1 MEMTEPITWT
11 CTGCALL
18 CEDIQVYIKDNRVE
32 KVEHACLKGK
42 ARAYGCKHTAI
53 PTVDQE
59 EVDINNAIS
68 QAAEI
73 LEKAKNPL
81 LYGWSNST
89 SEAQVA
95 GIELA
100 QTLGAC
106 IDSTSSFCQGITI
119 NEIMN
124 GSVPSCTLEDVREK
138 ADVVIYWGADPM
150 SSHPRHLS
158 KYSYFPRG
166 ELRQRGYEEDRTAIC
181 IDVTESRTAKICK
194 GMFFSIPPG
203 GDAEFMRALMDG
215 LAGRVPKLSYDF
227 DIKRILELAAVL
239 KKAEFGVIFAGLGL
253 VYSIKEEFDL
263 ISEFMSTL
271 NRFSN
276 FFLIPMAGHCN
287 MRGFNHN
294 LHEKTGFIHRVGF
307 KKNGPVSGVEYSV
320 VEQLKHGADAVM
332 VVGSDPL
339 ASLPLSITRR
349 LKDIPLI
356 LVDPCANLTS
366 RAADVTI
373 PCGASGI
380 EVGGTA
386 VRLDGKKMDISP
398 LIQGDGLSD
407 EMVVRRIME
416 EVS

>member
-18 CEDIQVYIKDNRVE
+18 CEDIQVYFKDNRVE

-42 ARAYGCKHTAI
+42 ARVYGCKHTAI
-53 PTVDQE
+53 SMVDQK

-68 QAAEI
+68 HAAEI
-73 LEKAKNPL
+73 LEKAGNPL

-124 GSVPSCTLEDVREK
+124 GSIPSCTLEDVREK

-158 KYSYFPRG
+158 RYSYFPRG

-181 IDVTESRTAKICK
+181 IDVTESRTAKISK

-215 LAGRVPKLSYDF
+215 LDGRVPKLSYEF
-227 DIKRILELAAVL
+227 DVKRILELAAVL
-239 KKAEFGVIFAGLGL
+239 NKAEYGIIFAGLGL

-263 ISEFMSTL
+263 ISEFISTL

-307 KKNGPVSGVEYSV
+307 TKNGPVSGVEYSV

-332 VVGSDPL
+332 VVGSDPM
-339 ASLPLSITRR
+339 ASLPLSISRQ

-356 LVDPCANLTS
+356 LVDPCSNLTS
-366 RAADVTI
+366 RLADVTI
-373 PCGASGI
+373 PCGVSGI

-386 VRLDGKKMDISP
+386 VRLDGKNMDISP

-407 EMVVRRIME
+407 EMVIRRIME